1 MSDQSVTIGLIR
13 GDGIGPEI
21 TQATLTVLDA
31 AGARLE
37 FEELLA
43 GQAATDAVGHPMP
56 QQTIE
61 RARELGVIL
70 KGPMTT
76 PVGGGHRSPNVT
88 LRREMDLYANVR
100 PVLALPGLRCVAPEA
115 DMVIVREN
123 TEGLYAGIER
133 ETEEG
138 AEAIARVTRQG
149 SARVARF
156 AFEYAR
162 QNGRDKVTILHKA
175 NILKISSGLFL
186 RIAREVGAEY
196 PDIECDDLIIDAA
209 CMKMVMYPEMFDVV
223 VTTNLFGDIISDL
236 AAGLVGGLGLAPGAN
251 IGADGKAMFEAVHG
265 TAPDIAGKGIANPTA
280 LLMAACQ
287 LLTHVG
293 QDAVARRVHAAVLAA
308 LHNKRTRTGDLGG
321 KLTTAEFTG
330 AVIAHIAE

>member
-37 FEELLA
+37 YEELLA
-43 GQAATDAVGHPMP
+43 GQAATDSVGQPMP
-56 QQTIE
+56 AETIA
-61 RARELGVIL
+61 RARELGVVL
-70 KGPMTT
+70 KGPMMT

-88 LRREMDLYANVR
+88 LRRAMDLYANVR
-100 PVLALPGLRCVAPEA
+100 PVLALPGLRCVAPQT

-138 AEAIARVTRQG
+138 AEAIARVTREG
-149 SARVARF
+149 SMRVARF
-156 AFEYAR
+156 AFEYAKK
-162 QNGRDKVTILHKA
+162 NGREKVTILHKA
-175 NILKISSGLFL
+175 NILKLSSGLFL
-186 RIAREVGAEY
+186 KVAQEVAQDY
-196 PDIECDDLIIDAA
+196 PEIECNDIIIDAA

-251 IGADGKAMFEAVHG
+251 IGANKAMFEAVHG
-265 TAPDIAGKGIANPTA
+265 TAPDIAGQGVANPTA
-280 LLMAACQ
+280 LLVAACQ
-287 LLTHVG
+287 MLTFVG

-308 LHNKRTRTGDLGG
+308 LHNKRTRTRDLGG
-321 KLTTAEFTG
+321 KLNTAEFTG

>member
-1 MSDQSVTIGLIR
+1 MSEQNVTIGLIR

-31 AGARLE
+31 AGAQIE
-37 FEELLA
+37 YEELLA
-43 GQAATDAVGHPMP
+43 GQAATDKVGTPMP
-56 QQTIE
+56 DETIA
-61 RARELGVIL
+61 RANELGVVL
-70 KGPMTT
+70 KGPMMT

-88 LRREMDLYANVR
+88 LRRAMDLYANVR
-100 PVLALPGLRCVAPEA
+100 PVRALPGLRCVAPEA

-133 ETEEG
+133 VTEEG
-138 AEAIARVTRQG
+138 AEAIARVTRAG
-149 SARVARF
+149 SERIARF
-156 AFEYAR
+156 AFEHAR
-162 QNGRDKVTILHKA
+162 KHGRDKVTILHKA
-175 NILKISSGLFL
+175 NILKLSSGLFL
-186 RIAREVGAEY
+186 QIAQEVGAEY
-196 PDIECDDLIIDAA
+196 PDIECADLIIDAA

-251 IGADGKAMFEAVHG
+251 IGTDKAMFEAVHG
-265 TAPDIAGKGIANPTA
+265 TAPDIAGQGVANPTA
-280 LLMAACQ
+280 LLMAAAQ
-287 LLTHVG
+287 MLTYVG

-321 KLTTAEFTG
+321 KLNTAEFTG
-330 AVIAHIAE
+330 AVIAHMGE